1 MNYLLIK
8 RTMKKINFILLI
20 YLLFASFLTSCQSVK
35 DGLTGKKSENSD
47 EFLVQKKN
55 PLVMPP
61 DFEKLPQPEDKD
73 AISESLQLEE
83 ETDIQKILKID
94 TDSQKISKDKFGS
107 AEKFVL
113 EKIK

>member
-1 MNYLLIK
+1 
-8 RTMKKINFILLI
+8 MKKTNLFVIALTTL
-20 YLLFASFLTSCQSVK
+20 LLFSCQSIK
-35 DGLTGKKSENSD
+35 DGISGKKSENSD

>member
-1 MNYLLIK
+1 
-8 RTMKKINFILLI
+8 MKKINLVLLTSFI
-20 YLLFASFLTSCQSVK
+20 FVFFLTSCQSIK
-35 DGLTGKKSENSD
+35 DGLSGKKSENSD

-61 DFEKLPQPEDKD
+61 DFEKLPKPEDKD
-73 AISESLQLEE
+73 AVSENLKLKE
-83 ETDIQKILKID
+83 ETDIQKILKINK
-94 TDSQKISKDKFGS
+94 DSEKTPTEKFES

>member
-1 MNYLLIK
+1 
-8 RTMKKINFILLI
+8 MKKINLALLT
-20 YLLFASFLTSCQSVK
+20 YLLFAFVLTSCQSVK
-35 DGLTGKKSENSD
+35 DGLSGRKSENSD

-61 DFEKLPQPEDKD
+61 DFEKLPQPSDKD
-73 AISESLQLEE
+73 AISKSLQLEE
-83 ETDIQKILKID
+83 ETNIQKILKINTD
-94 TDSQKISKDKFGS
+94 TKKISTDKFES